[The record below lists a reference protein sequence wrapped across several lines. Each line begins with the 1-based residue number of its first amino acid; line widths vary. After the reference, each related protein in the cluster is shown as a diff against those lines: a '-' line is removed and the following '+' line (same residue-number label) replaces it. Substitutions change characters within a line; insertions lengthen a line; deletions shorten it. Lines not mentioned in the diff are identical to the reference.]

1 MLRGRTSRNITL
13 EQAECVK
20 LLYMENNHSLV
31 LTTQSVFQSM
41 NHSVCLKKG
50 MKTETFGGDY
60 AFHFMRMCEVEI
72 KRKKKTVIFFSR
84 NTNGYEC

>member
-1 MLRGRTSRNITL
+1 MSRNITL

-41 NHSVCLKKG
+41 NHSVCSKKG
-50 MKTETFGGDY
+50 MKTNLWWRLSGNVSFYENVRSGN
-60 AFHFMRMCEVEI
+60 
-72 KRKKKTVIFFSR
+72 KKEEENSNFLF
-84 NTNGYEC
+84 